1 MPHFSPKV
9 LIRAD
14 QLAQRYSVRP
24 SALLGVLDTHAAW
37 CVDEASAI
45 AGNLQEE
52 KDSKDKEST
61 LEGPSGKIRL
71 DNEPDYPYIGTI
83 SGQPMIR
90 GNIPIIP
97 PPTPQHKS

>member
-24 SALLGVLDTHAAW
+24 STLLGVLDTHAAW

-45 AGNLQEE
+45 AGNLDEARAAKEQ
-52 KDSKDKEST
+52 EST
-61 LEGPSGKIRL
+61 LEGPSGKVKL
-71 DNEPDYPYIGTI
+71 DKDEPDYPYIGTDKH
-83 SGQPMIR
+83 GVPVIR

-97 PPTPQHKS
+97 PPLPKS